1 MPYVGIGWG
10 DVEWHLEMALLTE
23 GSFFNVNSRQGE
35 NFICCIFCHPIKNCD
50 IYEKVNKE
58 DCTRTNNFF
67 AKKGWKCFLH
77 GQPPTLAS
85 FCLYFTYKST
95 TGFPTNYIVIK
106 VMHLVS
112 VTGSQTHNLSIMS
125 PLDRGFRCVLLDEF
139 VIHESPP
146 ISTISV
152 LQTYLRLK
160 LFWCCYRRWHI
171 FKAKSVWIFGSKL
184 AFELLKIR
192 PNVDCWKIQLL
203 LFEEV
208 TTKNWPN
215 GPWWWLSSG
224 QLVHLLVWRS
234 EFDSYWSSRFFCK
247 KRYLNKK
254 EAEVSP
260 LKIGLIVW
268 HFLQEFE
275 CKKYDKCLKR
285 TIMRN

>member
-23 GSFFNVNSRQGE
+23 GSFFNLNSRQGE
-35 NFICCIFCHPIKNCD
+35 NFICCILCHPIKNCD

-125 PLDRGFRCVLLDEF
+125 PLDRGFR
-139 VIHESPP
+139 
-146 ISTISV
+146 
-152 LQTYLRLK
+152 
-160 LFWCCYRRWHI
+160 
-171 FKAKSVWIFGSKL
+171 SKL
-184 AFELLKIR
+184 CVVGWICYSRVSSNKHNISAANLPKVEIVLMLL
-192 PNVDCWKIQLL
+192 PTLAYFQ
-203 LFEEV
+203 
-208 TTKNWPN
+208 
-215 GPWWWLSSG
+215 G
-224 QLVHLLVWRS
+224 
-234 EFDSYWSSRFFCK
+234 
-247 KRYLNKK
+247 
-254 EAEVSP
+254 
-260 LKIGLIVW
+260 
-268 HFLQEFE
+268 
-275 CKKYDKCLKR
+275 
-285 TIMRN
+285 